1 MVTAM
6 EPERRGAI
14 KRLGQGLAG
23 LCLAGGAVLAARFA
37 RPPRVADFA
46 RRLDLGPVAAL
57 PAGSSLHQIEADVH
71 VFHVAEGL
79 YALSGKCTHLG
90 CSVLRQA
97 EGFACPCHGARF
109 DARGRLLSGPAPRD
123 LTWFALSVDGHQRLW
138 LHLDQEVQPGTILRG

>member
-6 EPERRGAI
+6 DPERRVVV

-37 RPPRVADFA
+37 RPPRVADYA
-46 RRLDLGPVAAL
+46 RRLDLGLATAL

-71 VFHVAEGL
+71 VVHGPEGL

-109 DARGRLLSGPAPRD
+109 DALGQLLSGPAPRG
-123 LTWFALSVDGHQRLW
+123 LTWYALSVDGQRRLW
-138 LHLDQEVQPGTILRG
+138 LHLDQEVKPGTCLRV